1 MLAFLSLASG
11 FCFCFAFVSYSL
23 LIVFIFEFFCL
34 FSNFCYLGFFFF
46 LSYFFVSIYKQNDF
60 VFMICLWFGLSVCF
74 IFCGLGLLVCPQ
86 LYLFVCVCGFF
97 LFFWGFL
104 FCFVF
109 CFLWPHCIACGLF
122 IPWRGLGPGP
132 SMAAPSPGC

>member
-46 LSYFFVSIYKQNDF
+46 NPISLFLFINRMILFLSFV
-60 VFMICLWFGLSVCF
+60 WG
-74 IFCGLGLLVCPQ
+74 LVC
-86 LYLFVCVCGFF
+86 LFSFLWVAVVGICFCFCYLSSVIFMCVCGFF
-97 LFFWGFL
+97 CFGGFFCLF
-104 FCFVF
+104 V
-109 CFLWPHCIACGLF
+109 LWPHCIACGLF
-122 IPWRGLGPGP
+122 IPWPGLGPGP

>member
-1 MLAFLSLASG
+1 MFSSLNS
-11 FCFCFAFVSYSL
+11 FVCSL
-23 LIVFIFEFFCL
+23 IFVT
-34 FSNFCYLGFFFF
+34 LGFFFF

-60 VFMICLWFGLSVCF
+60 VFIICLGFGLSVCF
-74 IFCGLGLLVCPQ
+74 LFCGLLLLVFVFVFAICPQ

-97 LFFWGFL
+97 LFFGGFL